1 MVEEKERPTG
11 VTILAVLEFL
21 ASAIVLLMGLLM
33 IGGGGMFATA
43 YRHDAGLMGGLLVV
57 GGILMLAMGIVGLLV
72 AWGPLDRQELGLV
85 ARSDRF
91 RSWRSVHTFP
101 EPFRRGG
108 RSDFGFGPMVPFQAP
123 RKGLLRHSGELF
135 HLISPFFHCFEAVA
149 VSFCPIYEFGQPSH
163 RVFPSVPPEV
173 WTPYAHAGVLPGM

>member
-72 AWGPLDRQELGLV
+72 AWGLWTGKSWAWWLVVIGSGLGVLSILSLNLSGVVDAAISALV
-85 ARSDRF
+85 LWYLF
-91 RSWRSVHTFP
+91 KPHVK
-101 EPFRRGG
+101 
-108 RSDFGFGPMVPFQAP
+108 DFFGIQ
-123 RKGLLRHSGELF
+123 
-135 HLISPFFHCFEAVA
+135 
-149 VSFCPIYEFGQPSH
+149 VSFS
-163 RVFPSVPPEV
+163 
-173 WTPYAHAGVLPGM
+173 T

>member
-72 AWGPLDRQELGLV
+72 AWGLWTGKSWAWWLVVIGSGLGVLSILSLNLSGVVDAAISALV
-85 ARSDRF
+85 LWYLF
-91 RSWRSVHTFP
+91 KPHVK
-101 EPFRRGG
+101 
-108 RSDFGFGPMVPFQAP
+108 DFFGVQ
-123 RKGLLRHSGELF
+123 
-135 HLISPFFHCFEAVA
+135 
-149 VSFCPIYEFGQPSH
+149 VSFS
-163 RVFPSVPPEV
+163 
-173 WTPYAHAGVLPGM
+173 T